1 MKTCIARVGA
11 LAGLVVAGSLVA
23 AQEKPVE
30 PVPPG
35 RGLLF
40 MMDGPF
46 GPEGAG
52 RVVKGQPYSAQTVTE
67 MTQTLADGNRI
78 VQRTEG
84 AVCRDGEGRTR
95 REQTLTGM
103 GPVPFDRAM
112 RGRQII
118 TIDDVVAGVQ
128 YALDPQDKTA
138 RQLPRWS
145 SEPRPDEGPP
155 RPGAPRTRLRAPDG
169 DPADAPAPARESFA
183 TKVIEGFEADG
194 VHTAVAIAA
203 GDIADAPAPV
213 RESLGTKVIEGFE
226 ADGVRTTVTI
236 PAGDIGNEAPIA
248 IVTERWISK
257 DLKVPVL
264 TRFSD
269 PRMGERV
276 YRLTSI
282 TRGEPSPQLFAVPP
296 DYKTVAGPGPMRRKH
311 MP

>member
-1 MKTCIARVGA
+1 VKTCIARVGA

-194 VHTAVAIAA
+194 V
-203 GDIADAPAPV
+203 
-213 RESLGTKVIEGFE
+213 
-226 ADGVRTTVTI
+226 RTTVTI